1 MLRDIERT
9 VLYLR
14 SGNCSACKKQ
24 ITIFIF
30 DGTIMTGCLICMSI
44 KCQNFLKGVIP
55 SPLTVCGQSC
65 FSTDGQCHSYLLFA
79 LKLKIVGS
87 YPQTV
92 NDLIC
97 ISKEGRIRY

>member
-1 MLRDIERT
+1 MFNMYVNKMSKLSERCN
-9 VLYLR
+9 L
-14 SGNCSACKKQ
+14 
-24 ITIFIF
+24 
-30 DGTIMTGCLICMSI
+30 SI
-44 KCQNFLKGVIP
+44 VIP

>member
-1 MLRDIERT
+1 MYVNKMSKLSERCN
-9 VLYLR
+9 L
-14 SGNCSACKKQ
+14 
-24 ITIFIF
+24 
-30 DGTIMTGCLICMSI
+30 SI
-44 KCQNFLKGVIP
+44 VIP
-55 SPLTVCGQSC
+55 SPLTV
-65 FSTDGQCHSYLLFA
+65 STDGQCHSYLLFA